1 MLIFQKNMA
10 SLNKN
15 YKSNKDNSN
24 YYMFGLHAV
33 KAAIENP
40 NRRKHELWIS
50 QNARAKIFSSTKPPN
65 IPIFNLDNSRSLPIS
80 ENKVHQGAIL
90 KVSPLKQPT
99 EINEIS
105 KPKQAKLVV
114 ILDKVSDP
122 QNVGAIIRSSLFFN
136 CNAII
141 NTINGGSSENGS
153 LVKAASGAF
162 EQVRYI
168 QVTNIVQTIIKLKK
182 IGYFV
187 IGLDEN
193 SADKISS
200 LTKGSNDIAVV
211 FGAEGKGIR
220 RLTKEHCDHLVSID
234 GNHSFSS
241 LNVSTAVGIT
251 LFNMQS
257 NSFNIA

>member
-1 MLIFQKNMA
+1 MNP
-10 SLNKN
+10 LNKRS
-15 YKSNKDNSN
+15 KTNKEHSD

-50 QNARAKIFSSTKPPN
+50 QNARDKIFSNTKIPN
-65 IPIFNLDNSRSLPIS
+65 IPIFNIDKSKKLTIS
-80 ENKVHQGAIL
+80 ESKVHQGAIL
-90 KVSPLKQPT
+90 KVSPLRQLS
-99 EINEIS
+99 EIGEIS
-105 KPKQAKLVV
+105 NTKRAKLVV

-141 NTINGGSSENGS
+141 NAFNGGSSENGS

-162 EQVRYI
+162 EQVHYI
-168 QVTNIVQTIIKLKK
+168 QVANIAQTISKLKR
-182 IGYFV
+182 IGYFI

-200 LTKGSNDIAVV
+200 IDKGNSDIALV

-220 RLTKEHCDHLVSID
+220 RLTREHCDLLVSID

-257 NSFNIA
+257 NGFNSV

>member
-1 MLIFQKNMA
+1 MA
-10 SLNKN
+10 IHKKISKHIKE
-15 YKSNKDNSN
+15 KSD

-40 NRRKHELWIS
+40 KRKKHELWIS
-50 QNARAKIFSSTKPPN
+50 QNARTKIFSSLKMPS
-65 IPIFNLDNSRSLPIS
+65 IPIFNLDKSKNLPIS
-80 ENKVHQGAIL
+80 ENTVHQGAIL
-90 KVSPLKQPT
+90 KVSPLKQPSD
-99 EINEIS
+99 IHEIS
-105 KPKQAKLVV
+105 KTKQPKLVV

-141 NTINGGSSENGS
+141 NSINGGSSENGS
-153 LVKAASGAF
+153 LIKAASGAF
-162 EQVRYI
+162 EKICYI
-168 QVTNIVQTIIKLKK
+168 QVTNIVQTIVKLKE

-187 IGLDEN
+187 IGLDEK
-193 SADKISS
+193 SKDKISS
-200 LTKGSNDIAVV
+200 IKQGKVDIAVV

-220 RLTKEHCDHLVSID
+220 RLTREHCDQLASID
-234 GNHSFSS
+234 GNHDFSS

-257 NSFNIA
+257 NSIKRA

>member
-1 MLIFQKNMA
+1 MA
-10 SLNKN
+10 PTNRK
-15 YKSNKDNSN
+15 YKSKKDNRD

-40 NRRKHELWIS
+40 YRKKHELWIS
-50 QNARAKIFSSTKPPN
+50 QNARTKIFTRLKLPS
-65 IPIFNLDNSRSLPIS
+65 IPIFNLDKSKNLPIS

-90 KVSPLKQPT
+90 KVTPLKQPADIH
-99 EINEIS
+99 EINKS
-105 KPKQAKLVV
+105 NQPKLVV
-114 ILDKVSDP
+114 VLDKVSDP

-141 NTINGGSSENGS
+141 NSINGGSSENGS

-168 QVTNIVQTIIKLKK
+168 EVTNIVQTIIKLKE

-187 IGLDEN
+187 IGLDEK
-193 SADKISS
+193 SKDKISS
-200 LTKGSNDIAVV
+200 ITKGKGDIAVV

-220 RLTKEHCDHLVSID
+220 RLTREHCDQLVSID

-257 NSFNIA
+257 NSFNRV

>member
-1 MLIFQKNMA
+1 MNMA
-10 SLNKN
+10 LRKKKLKPNKEN
-15 YKSNKDNSN
+15 ND
-24 YYMFGLHAV
+24 YYIFGLHAV

-40 NRRKHELWIS
+40 NRIKHELWLS
-50 QNARAKIFSSTKPPN
+50 QNAKAKIFSNMNVPS
-65 IPIFNLDNSRSLPIS
+65 IPFFNLDKSTRLPIS

-90 KVSPLKQPT
+90 KVSPLKQMT
-99 EINEIS
+99 EVHVIS
-105 KPKQAKLVV
+105 KKRQRKLVV

-122 QNVGAIIRSSLFFN
+122 QNVGAIIRSCLFFN
-136 CNAII
+136 CD
-141 NTINGGSSENGS
+141 TIVNSRNGGSSENGS

-162 EQVRYI
+162 EKISYI
-168 QVTNIVQTIIKLKK
+168 QVANIVQTIIKLKK
-182 IGYFV
+182 NGYFI

-200 LTKGSNDIAVV
+200 IRKETSDIAFV

-220 RLTKEHCDHLVSID
+220 RLTKVHCDQLVSID
-234 GNHSFSS
+234 GNNNFSS

-257 NSFNIA
+257 SSFKCV

>member
-1 MLIFQKNMA
+1 MA
-10 SLNKN
+10 IHKKISKHIKE
-15 YKSNKDNSN
+15 KSD

-40 NRRKHELWIS
+40 KRKKHELWIS
-50 QNARAKIFSSTKPPN
+50 QNARTKIFSSLKMPS
-65 IPIFNLDNSRSLPIS
+65 IPIFNLDKSKNLPIS
-80 ENKVHQGAIL
+80 ENTVHQGAIL
-90 KVSPLKQPT
+90 KVSPLKQPSD
-99 EINEIS
+99 IHEIS
-105 KPKQAKLVV
+105 KTKQPKLVV

-141 NTINGGSSENGS
+141 NSINGGSSENGS
-153 LVKAASGAF
+153 LIKAASGAF
-162 EQVRYI
+162 EKICYI
-168 QVTNIVQTIIKLKK
+168 QVTNIVQTIVKLKE

-187 IGLDEN
+187 IGLDEK
-193 SADKISS
+193 STDKISS
-200 LTKGSNDIAVV
+200 IKKGKVDIAVV

-220 RLTKEHCDHLVSID
+220 RLTREHCDQLASID
-234 GNHSFSS
+234 GNHNFSS

-257 NSFNIA
+257 NSIKRA

>member
-1 MLIFQKNMA
+1 M
-10 SLNKN
+10 SPTNKN
-15 YKSNKDNSN
+15 YKSNKGHRD

-40 NRRKHELWIS
+40 YRKKHELWIS
-50 QNARAKIFSSTKPPN
+50 QNARTKLFSSLKVPP
-65 IPIFNLDNSRSLPIS
+65 IPIFNLDKSKNLPIS

-90 KVSPLKQPT
+90 KVSPLEQT
-99 EINEIS
+99 SDIHEIN
-105 KPKQAKLVV
+105 KTNQPKLVV
-114 ILDKVSDP
+114 VLDKVSDP

-136 CNAII
+136 CDAII
-141 NTINGGSSENGS
+141 NSVNGGSNENGS

-168 QVTNIVQTIIKLKK
+168 QVTNIVQMIKKLKE

-187 IGLDEN
+187 IGLDEK
-193 SADKISS
+193 SIDKISS
-200 LTKGSNDIAVV
+200 ITERKGDIAVV

-220 RLTKEHCDHLVSID
+220 RLTREHCDQLVSID

-251 LFNMQS
+251 LFNLQS
-257 NSFNIA
+257 NSFKRA

>member
-1 MLIFQKNMA
+1 MA
-10 SLNKN
+10 THKKISKHF
-15 YKSNKDNSN
+15 KENSD

-40 NRRKHELWIS
+40 KRKKHELWIS
-50 QNARAKIFSSTKPPN
+50 QNAKAKIFSNIKIPN
-65 IPIFNLDNSRSLPIS
+65 IPIFNLDKSKTLPIS
-80 ENKVHQGAIL
+80 EEKVHQGAIL
-90 KVSPLKQPT
+90 KVSPLQQPSD
-99 EINEIS
+99 INELS
-105 KPKQAKLVV
+105 KTNQPNLVV

-136 CNAII
+136 CNAIV
-141 NTINGGSSENGS
+141 NSLNGGSSENGS
-153 LVKAASGAF
+153 LLKAASGAF
-162 EQVRYI
+162 EQAVYI
-168 QVTNIVQTIIKLKK
+168 QVKNIVQTIIKLKK

-193 SADKISS
+193 SADKVSS
-200 LTKGSNDIAVV
+200 FKKGDSDIAIV

-220 RLTKEHCDHLVSID
+220 RLTKEHCDQLVSID
-234 GNHSFSS
+234 GNHDFSS

-257 NSFNIA
+257 NSFNRT

>member
-1 MLIFQKNMA
+1 MA
-10 SLNKN
+10 PTNKK
-15 YKSNKDNSN
+15 YRSNKDNSD

-40 NRRKHELWIS
+40 SRKKHELWIS
-50 QNARAKIFSSTKPPN
+50 QNARTKIFSSIKPPP
-65 IPIFNLDNSRSLPIS
+65 IPIFNINKSKNLPIS

-90 KVSPLKQPT
+90 KVSPLKQPANVH
-99 EINEIS
+99 EIKKS
-105 KPKQAKLVV
+105 TQPKLVV
-114 ILDKVSDP
+114 VLDKVSDP

-141 NTINGGSSENGS
+141 NSINGGSSENGS

-168 QVTNIVQTIIKLKK
+168 EVTNIVQTIIKLKE

-187 IGLDEN
+187 IGLDEK
-193 SADKISS
+193 SRDKITSI
-200 LTKGSNDIAVV
+200 TKGMGDIAVV

-220 RLTKEHCDHLVSID
+220 RLTREYCDQLVSID

-251 LFNMQS
+251 LFNIQS
-257 NSFNIA
+257 NNFNRV

>member
-1 MLIFQKNMA
+1 MA
-10 SLNKN
+10 QTSKK
-15 YKSNKDNSN
+15 YRSNKDNRD

-40 NRRKHELWIS
+40 YRKKHELWIS
-50 QNARAKIFSSTKPPN
+50 QNARTKIFTNLKPPS
-65 IPIFNLDNSRSLPIS
+65 IPIFNLDKSKNLPILES
-80 ENKVHQGAIL
+80 KVHQGAIL
-90 KVSPLKQPT
+90 NVSPLKQPSDIH
-99 EINEIS
+99 EINKS
-105 KPKQAKLVV
+105 SQPKLVV
-114 ILDKVSDP
+114 VLDKVSDP

-141 NTINGGSSENGS
+141 NSINGGSSENGS

-162 EQVRYI
+162 EKVRYI
-168 QVTNIVQTIIKLKK
+168 EVTNIVQTLIKLKK

-193 SADKISS
+193 SVDKISS
-200 LTKGSNDIAVV
+200 ITKGNGDVALV

-220 RLTKEHCDHLVSID
+220 RLTREHCDHLVSID

-257 NSFNIA
+257 NNLNRA